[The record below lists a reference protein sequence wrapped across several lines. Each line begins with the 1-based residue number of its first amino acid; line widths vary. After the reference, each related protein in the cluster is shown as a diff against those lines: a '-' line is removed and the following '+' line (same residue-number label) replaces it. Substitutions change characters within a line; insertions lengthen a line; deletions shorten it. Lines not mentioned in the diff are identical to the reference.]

1 MRLPQIG
8 LLPLTLIVSVGVN
21 VFVAGWLLGDRAG
34 RFGPPPQPPPPRS
47 LQPFLDSLDD
57 RLSPEGAKI
66 MDTMVRGF
74 QDRGPR
80 HFHRFEDLGER
91 MEQALVGETFDRAAF
106 LAAVG
111 ALNAEQTADRSE
123 VAEQIAGAIDKLSPE
138 DRKRLAE
145 MKADRGFRG
154 GIFRLLPGAP
164 FQGPRR

>member
-47 LQPFLDSLDD
+47 LQPFLDSLED
-57 RLSPEGAKI
+57 RLSPEGVRI

-74 QDRGPR
+74 QDRGVR
-80 HFHRFEDLGER
+80 HFRRFEDLGER
-91 MEQALVGETFDRAAF
+91 MQQALVGETFDRAGF
-106 LAAVG
+106 LAAAG
-111 ALNAEQTADRSE
+111 ELSAEQIADRSE

-138 DRKRLAE
+138 DRKYLAE
-145 MKADRGFRG
+145 MKTGRGFGG

-164 FQGPRR
+164 FQGPRH